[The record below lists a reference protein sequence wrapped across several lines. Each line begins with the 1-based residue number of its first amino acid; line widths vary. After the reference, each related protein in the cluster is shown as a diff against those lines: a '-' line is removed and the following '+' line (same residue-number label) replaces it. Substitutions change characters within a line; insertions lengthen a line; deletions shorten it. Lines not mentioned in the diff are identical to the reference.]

1 MPSLE
6 NVCPPISAGQH
17 HMLNFM
23 TLASTF
29 CRTLQVSRR
38 HAGAYSGGCVKLSSD
53 GETLACLFGGDVS
66 FLEIESG
73 QVKRTL
79 LKGAI
84 TGLEADEEEEE
95 AEGREELVC
104 FALHPNG
111 AEIVT
116 ASRNL
121 LLRRVP
127 LPMHWNIGDA
137 KCKRA
142 IRAHEQVVLSMEY
155 ESCQRAPCT
164 ATSQT
169 LPCCA
174 GVRCAALALCVLPGA
189 RTGLSSA
196 YFTLR
201 LNVVCLLSQVWDIEK
216 GYCTHNF
223 MGHTG
228 IVSTVAFHPD
238 PHRLLLASA
247 SEDCTVRLWDLTG
260 QSCAAVLG
268 DHMSVPRGLA
278 FTPDG
283 WTLVTAG
290 RDQVLNIWNLRT
302 FKLLSTVPVFEPI
315 EAAVA
320 LTDDSLEAPAVDDEA
335 SKSALK
341 GESSEGVDAAIQCK
355 CILQLQPPK
364 TPHLKKLASGAEPK
378 PPGYT
383 ALLPRAGKGRHELVA
398 VTDDHNF
405 RILQT
410 DQKLRTAKL
419 IVGYNDEI
427 IDIKSIPSPGQ
438 ESCERRIAVATNSP
452 QIRIFDV
459 DTFSATLLD
468 GHADVV
474 LALDVSPDGKY
485 LSSVSKDQAG
495 MVWPL
500 SAGMLEGTA
509 APPGPLLV
517 LRGHTDAVGAVCM
530 SRKVGPYSAKSGAFV
545 ITGSSDK
552 TLKRYEL
559 DGLELARL
567 SISSSSDGDGGAA
580 ELPVKRARHSVV
592 AHEKDINAV
601 AVAPNDA
608 MVATASQDKTAKL
621 WRATDLS
628 PVDKCVATC
637 SGDRTVRL
645 WSVSDFTCL
654 KTFQG
659 HTAGVLNCEF
669 VSGGAQLLSGGA
681 DGLVKLWTIRTSE
694 CEGTFDR
701 HNDRAWAMALIKKTH
716 NKSDGDTAVDN
727 STASRAGIGGA
738 LATVNGDVE
747 LITGGADRVLTCIER
762 CFSWC
767 DCTTATDMLALCCC
781 ASASSTCGGMSR
793 LSSSKKQF
801 RRQRHYHRKLT
812 GLQYFYYRLS
822 GSCCARS
829 AEAISYRCLHF
840 GNGNAW
846 PKQGL
851 GASLVCPKAHTVGQ
865 SGRGG
870 SQGLHTQTNDLHRC
884 FLMQEDLLKEQ
895 SLANSLRERNFK
907 RAAAL
912 AFELKRPNRLWAVI
926 KDMLAEAEKTAYEAA
941 TELCTHFEVYVAGA
955 QENPMLSNA
964 CPYFYVRVLKQQ
976 LQVSSLPMQE
986 LESDELSDAGR
997 ESMDALVNHWD
1008 EEQIK
1013 TCLSYCRDWNT
1024 NAKTAAVAQAV
1035 ITALLRCI
1043 GLERLSQVE
1052 TCSEVLEALLPY
1064 SERHYQ
1070 RLDRL
1075 LQSTY
1080 LVDYTLAGMRMLLA
1094 DGQADT
1100 AAGDSS
1106 SDDEDFHTTAVV
1118 HGRVVFNVVPT
1129 VGVGANGGAG
1139 TAAMDTSDSD
1149 ATSVEHTDDMDDAA
1163 SQGDDTASRGE
1174 PHASS
1179 NGGAGNPHARKETTA
1194 ASAMQH
1200 EQATDGGV
1208 GDSIDDVAGG
1218 VILAAATAKKPKKK
1232 GGKSA
1237 AKHAISSGEPEA
1249 EDSGEHVTPRQKRQD
1264 APAADQEEEHSTSRR
1279 PSARKTPKRSRS
1291 VDARDSAHSGTD
1303 VDGHVVAPATSS
1315 TTAKKSKKRR
1325 AVVDADSNI
1334 SDAGAVRV
1342 SKRSNKGELAVM
1354 KAAFHPA
1361 HGHLVDQ
1368 FANSLTVP
1376 DHLCNMPGDVTFAS
1390 GMDTRIDQNANL
1402 NLPSQLALWLQ
1413 HQVKKFRAVRDLAE
1427 LVTTYAG
1434 NNLYAEL
1441 QARLNQLG
1449 FRGAELD
1456 NDGDVQE
1463 GADYL
1468 KILDIC
1474 ETVRHLPDG
1483 DSDASKRR
1491 LLAQLQQLYVETD
1504 RTDYQELMSGLFEQF
1519 PGDAAARR
1527 EKRGTLC
1534 RACCRS
1540 LQSSLL
1546 PSPSS
1551 SPSRRSSASTA
1562 RDSHRHAPAT
1572 KSWTSVATLQC
1583 ALLKIFRQLDEDGRH
1598 IFILVDEIQHFF
1610 NDDVSER
1617 LRLGYRARQFFK
1629 ALVSPS
1635 QRRNRVAVAVTGS
1648 SMIQAWMGFSEA
1660 SPNGHTL
1667 AGARRTLTI
1676 PVNTNPAVAST
1687 QLRSLTCAAA

>member
-1 MPSLE
+1 
-6 NVCPPISAGQH
+6 
-17 HMLNFM
+17 
-23 TLASTF
+23 
-29 CRTLQVSRR
+29 
-38 HAGAYSGGCVKLSSD
+38 
-53 GETLACLFGGDVS
+53 
-66 FLEIESG
+66 
-73 QVKRTL
+73 
-79 LKGAI
+79 
-84 TGLEADEEEEE
+84 
-95 AEGREELVC
+95 
-104 FALHPNG
+104 
-111 AEIVT
+111 
-116 ASRNL
+116 
-121 LLRRVP
+121 
-127 LPMHWNIGDA
+127 
-137 KCKRA
+137 
-142 IRAHEQVVLSMEY
+142 
-155 ESCQRAPCT
+155 
-164 ATSQT
+164 
-169 LPCCA
+169 
-174 GVRCAALALCVLPGA
+174 
-189 RTGLSSA
+189 
-196 YFTLR
+196 
-201 LNVVCLLSQVWDIEK
+201 
-216 GYCTHNF
+216 
-223 MGHTG
+223 
-228 IVSTVAFHPD
+228 
-238 PHRLLLASA
+238 
-247 SEDCTVRLWDLTG
+247 
-260 QSCAAVLG
+260 
-268 DHMSVPRGLA
+268 
-278 FTPDG
+278 
-283 WTLVTAG
+283 
-290 RDQVLNIWNLRT
+290 
-302 FKLLSTVPVFEPI
+302 
-315 EAAVA
+315 
-320 LTDDSLEAPAVDDEA
+320 
-335 SKSALK
+335 
-341 GESSEGVDAAIQCK
+341 
-355 CILQLQPPK
+355 
-364 TPHLKKLASGAEPK
+364 
-378 PPGYT
+378 
-383 ALLPRAGKGRHELVA
+383 
-398 VTDDHNF
+398 
-405 RILQT
+405 
-410 DQKLRTAKL
+410 
-419 IVGYNDEI
+419 
-427 IDIKSIPSPGQ
+427 
-438 ESCERRIAVATNSP
+438 
-452 QIRIFDV
+452 
-459 DTFSATLLD
+459 
-468 GHADVV
+468 
-474 LALDVSPDGKY
+474 
-485 LSSVSKDQAG
+485 

-500 SAGMLEGTA
+500 SAGLLEGTA
-509 APPGPLLV
+509 APPAPLLV

-567 SISSSSDGDGGAA
+567 SISSSSDGDGGTA

-592 AHEKDINAV
+592 AHDKDINAV

-621 WRATDLS
+621 WRATDLSLLGTLKGHKRGIWKIEFS

-716 NKSDGDTAVDN
+716 KKSDGDTAVDN
-727 STASRAGIGGA
+727 STTSRAGIGGA

-747 LITGGADRVLTCIER
+747 LITGGADSFINVWRDV
-762 CFSWC
+762 
-767 DCTTATDMLALCCC
+767 TTE
-781 ASASSTCGGMSR
+781 
-793 LSSSKKQF
+793 Q
-801 RRQRHYHRKLT
+801 Q
-812 GLQYFYYRLS
+812 Q
-822 GSCCARS
+822 
-829 AEAISYRCLHF
+829 EAI
-840 GNGNAW
+840 
-846 PKQGL
+846 Q
-851 GASLVCPKAHTVGQ
+851 KAE
-865 SGRGG
+865 
-870 SQGLHTQTNDLHRC
+870 
-884 FLMQEDLLKEQ
+884 EDLLKEQ

-941 TELCTHFEVYVAGA
+941 TE
-955 QENPMLSNA
+955 
-964 CPYFYVRVLKQQ
+964 
-976 LQVSSLPMQE
+976 QE

-1179 NGGAGNPHARKETTA
+1179 NGGAGKPHARKETTA

-1237 AKHAISSGEPEA
+1237 AKHATSSGEPEA

-1279 PSARKTPKRSRS
+1279 PSARKTPKRSHS

-1325 AVVDADSNI
+1325 AVVDGDSNKG
-1334 SDAGAVRV
+1334 DAGAVRV
-1342 SKRSNKGELAVM
+1342 SKRSNKGELA
-1354 KAAFHPA
+1354 
-1361 HGHLVDQ
+1361 
-1368 FANSLTVP
+1368 
-1376 DHLCNMPGDVTFAS
+1376 
-1390 GMDTRIDQNANL
+1390 
-1402 NLPSQLALWLQ
+1402 
-1413 HQVKKFRAVRDLAE
+1413 
-1427 LVTTYAG
+1427 
-1434 NNLYAEL
+1434 
-1441 QARLNQLG
+1441 
-1449 FRGAELD
+1449 
-1456 NDGDVQE
+1456 
-1463 GADYL
+1463 
-1468 KILDIC
+1468 
-1474 ETVRHLPDG
+1474 
-1483 DSDASKRR
+1483 
-1491 LLAQLQQLYVETD
+1491 
-1504 RTDYQELMSGLFEQF
+1504 
-1519 PGDAAARR
+1519 
-1527 EKRGTLC
+1527 
-1534 RACCRS
+1534 
-1540 LQSSLL
+1540 
-1546 PSPSS
+1546 
-1551 SPSRRSSASTA
+1551 
-1562 RDSHRHAPAT
+1562 
-1572 KSWTSVATLQC
+1572 
-1583 ALLKIFRQLDEDGRH
+1583 
-1598 IFILVDEIQHFF
+1598 
-1610 NDDVSER
+1610 
-1617 LRLGYRARQFFK
+1617 
-1629 ALVSPS
+1629 
-1635 QRRNRVAVAVTGS
+1635 
-1648 SMIQAWMGFSEA
+1648 
-1660 SPNGHTL
+1660 
-1667 AGARRTLTI
+1667 
-1676 PVNTNPAVAST
+1676 
-1687 QLRSLTCAAA
+1687 